1 MWFIG
6 TANNDDST
14 FAISDKV
21 YDRAMVME
29 LERKAEPFAAER
41 PARRCISAQRFAELT
56 GYAKRDYGLTERE
69 PAQAETARCLPYG

>member
-21 YDRAMVME
+21 YDRAMVMN
-29 LERKAEPFAAER
+29 LDKKAKPFEV
-41 PARRCISAQRFAELT
+41 E
-56 GYAKRDYGLTERE
+56 GYKKREYR
-69 PAQAETARCLPYG
+69 